1 MESLAALARE
11 IAALTGSACAN
22 APERSVSGGS
32 INTCYYWPGGLGPMF
47 VKVGPRAS
55 HTAFTAEADGLREL
69 QAVPVSA
76 AISRASAAKGS
87 IPQAAEVIAC
97 ASGNCESR
105 SP

>member
-1 MESLAALARE
+1 MLPPETLRSGALA
-11 IAALTGSACAN
+11 
-22 APERSVSGGS
+22 
-32 INTCYYWPGGLGPMF
+32 
-47 VKVGPRAS
+47 
-55 HTAFTAEADGLREL
+55 